1 MIKPLSIVINNSFKQ
16 NIFPND
22 TKVACDKP
30 LDKKTKS
37 KHSIS
42 DIRTDS
48 ILNTFSRIYE
58 KFSKDFLVSQI
69 EMFLLL
75 FFNSIQKIVQY
86 SRCVHKSDRREEGK
100 FR

>member
-22 TKVACDKP
+22 AKVACDKP

-75 FFNSIQKIVQY
+75 FFNSIQNIVQY
-86 SRCVHKSDRREEGK
+86 SRCVHKSDRRVEGK